1 VEDHNELGDGVELGD
16 RLGECQ
22 ESPFYNSEDIRG
34 PHEAALGRVAQDFIE
49 KERIKDARFNYPEI
63 SIFYVF
69 PRLLTGRTVLV
80 VTMMIPGNAK
90 PMKYSVKWRFLDARR
105 QRCHRRPW
113 CAERSFVSSCVR
125 VPD

>member
-1 VEDHNELGDGVELGD
+1 MGKKGLKG
-16 RLGECQ
+16 
-22 ESPFYNSEDIRG
+22 
-34 PHEAALGRVAQDFIE
+34 
-49 KERIKDARFNYPEI
+49 ARFGYSEI

-105 QRCHRRPW
+105 QRCHRRP
-113 CAERSFVSSCVR
+113 CVAGRSFVPSFVCAFPIRLAPGKITTSAGKIS
-125 VPD
+125 VPEPFRPDFFHKDMNFISQNVW